1 MEGDNSKTYK
11 RWAMFKKKK
20 SFLAVLLVIAFLATS
35 VALALDYKYVG
46 SKNSNK
52 YHYPTCRSAHKI
64 KPENLVTFNS
74 AKDAQAAGYVPC
86 KVCRPPIT
94 D

>member
-1 MEGDNSKTYK
+1 MKGGNSITYRRWVMIK
-11 RWAMFKKKK
+11 RKK
-20 SFLAVLLVIAFLATS
+20 SFLAILLVIAFLVTS

-52 YHYPTCRSAHKI
+52 YHYPTCRSAQKI

-86 KVCRPPIT
+86 KVCRPPAT

>member
-1 MEGDNSKTYK
+1 
-11 RWAMFKKKK
+11 MFKRKK
-20 SFLAVLLVIAFLATS
+20 SFLAIFLIMAFLVTS

-52 YHYPTCRSAHKI
+52 YHYPTCGSAQRI
-64 KPENLVTFNS
+64 KPNNLVTFNS
-74 AKDAQAAGYVPC
+74 AKDAQDAGYVPC
-86 KVCRPPIT
+86 KVCKPPSA

>member
-1 MEGDNSKTYK
+1 
-11 RWAMFKKKK
+11 MFKGKR
-20 SFLAVLLVIAFLATS
+20 SVIVIVLAIVFLIVTVGLAV
-35 VALALDYKYVG
+35 DYKYVG

-52 YHYPTCRSAHKI
+52 YHYPTCKSAQKI
-64 KPENLVTFNS
+64 KPGNLVTFNS

-86 KVCRPPIT
+86 KMCKPPFS

>member
-1 MEGDNSKTYK
+1 
-11 RWAMFKKKK
+11 MFKRKKI
-20 SFLAVLLVIAFLATS
+20 FLAILVAIGFLVAS

-52 YHYPTCRSAHKI
+52 YHYPTCRAAQKI
-64 KPENLVTFNS
+64 KPGNLVTFNS

-86 KVCRPPIT
+86 KVCKPPAT

>member
-1 MEGDNSKTYK
+1 MI
-11 RWAMFKKKK
+11 KKKHL
-20 SFLAVLLVIAFLATS
+20 FLAITLVIVVLAVT

-52 YHYPTCRSAHKI
+52 YHYPTCRAAQKI
-64 KPENLVTFNS
+64 KPENLVTFKS
-74 AKDAQAAGYVPC
+74 AKEAQAAGYVPC
-86 KVCRPPIT
+86 KVCKPPIN

>member
-1 MEGDNSKTYK
+1 MFERK
-11 RWAMFKKKK
+11 RL
-20 SFLAVLLVIAFLATS
+20 FLAIFFVIAFLVTS
-35 VALALDYKYVG
+35 IALALDYKYVG

-52 YHYPTCRSAHKI
+52 YHYPTCRYAQKI

-86 KVCRPPIT
+86 KVCKPPVT

>member
-1 MEGDNSKTYK
+1 
-11 RWAMFKKKK
+11 MFKGKK
-20 SFLAVLLVIAFLATS
+20 SFLAIFLVIAFLATS

-52 YHYPTCRSAHKI
+52 YHYPACRAAKKI

-74 AKDAQAAGYVPC
+74 AKDAKAAGYVPC
-86 KVCRPPIT
+86 KVCKPPAQ